1 MTDLERVAAAHWR
14 GTEEEW
20 LGDWLLRAAGGF
32 TGRANSALP
41 LGGPGMPL
49 DDALAVVTR
58 WYRERGLPAM
68 IAVPVPLDADAS
80 RGASATRE
88 ADATRES
95 GATRV
100 PSVSREADATRESGA
115 TRVPS
120 VSREAD
126 VQGCELDEQLTLRSW
141 QTRPGPAF
149 FMVADLPLAIPD
161 SEPAG
166 GREVLVSPEP
176 DDAWAARYHYRG
188 QDHLPPVAR
197 QVLTSAREQAFVSIR
212 EGDEVLAIA
221 RLSIADGWAGL
232 TAVEVHPGHRRQG
245 LGVVITAAA
254 CQVAEQR
261 GVQRVFLQVEVDN
274 APAQALYRRLG
285 FHYSHRYHYRV
296 APAA

>member
-41 LGGPGMPL
+41 LGDPGLPL

-58 WYRERGLPAM
+58 WYRERGLPPM

-80 RGASATRE
+80 REPAASRQA
-88 ADATRES
+88 
-95 GATRV
+95 G
-100 PSVSREADATRESGA
+100 
-115 TRVPS
+115 
-120 VSREAD
+120 
-126 VQGCELDEQLTLRSW
+126 VQGRELDEQLTRRSW
-141 QTRPGPAF
+141 PTRPGPAF
-149 FMVADLPLAIPD
+149 FMVADLPLAVAA
-161 SEPAG
+161 SGLAG
-166 GREVLVSPEP
+166 AREVLVSPEP

-188 QDHLPPVAR
+188 QDRLPPVAR

-212 EGDEVLAIA
+212 DGDGVLAIA

-245 LGVVITAAA
+245 LGVVVTAAA
-254 CQVAEQR
+254 CQVAGQR
-261 GVQRVFLQVEVDN
+261 GVQHVFLQVEVDN
-274 APAQALYRRLG
+274 APAQAMYKRLG
-285 FHYSHRYHYRV
+285 FRYSHRYHYRV
-296 APAA
+296 APSA